1 MDKAQLRQNLRNGLL
16 DMSSEM
22 RRHKSLQACSNLAS
36 LALFK
41 EASTVMIFLSLEYE
55 VDTTAAI
62 EQAWSLGKT
71 VVVPRTSWKQKTMD
85 PVRIESFQDE
95 FSVSPFGLRT
105 PVSQVVVSLEQIDLV
120 VAPGLGFDV
129 QGNRLGQGGGY
140 YDRFLCR
147 PQLQA
152 QRCGFAFDQQ
162 VVPCVPSEDTDQ
174 AMEFLVTDKQTV
186 SVVSQA

>member
-1 MDKAQLRQNLRNGLL
+1 MDKAELRQNLRNGLL

-22 RRHKSLQACSNLAS
+22 RRQKSLQACSNLVS
-36 LALFK
+36 LPQFTDS
-41 EASTVMIFLSLEYE
+41 STVMIFLSLSYE
-55 VDTTAAI
+55 VDTAAAI
-62 EQAWSLGKT
+62 EQAWSQGKT
-71 VVVPRTSWKQKTMD
+71 VVVPRTSRKQRTMD
-85 PVRIESFQDE
+85 PIRIESFQEE

-105 PVSQVVVSLEQIDLV
+105 PVSQVVVPLEEIDLV

-147 PQLQA
+147 PQLKA
-152 QRCGFAFDQQ
+152 RRCGFAFDQQ
-162 VVPCVPSEDTDQ
+162 VVPCVPCEDTDQ
-174 AMEFLVTDKQTV
+174 TMEFLVTDKQSV

>member
-1 MDKAQLRQNLRNGLL
+1 MDKAELRQNLRNGLL

-22 RRHKSLQACSNLAS
+22 RRQKSLQACSNLVS
-36 LALFK
+36 LPQFTDS
-41 EASTVMIFLSLEYE
+41 STVMIFLSLSYE
-55 VDTTAAI
+55 VDTAAAI
-62 EQAWSLGKT
+62 EQAWSQGKT
-71 VVVPRTSWKQKTMD
+71 VVVPRTSRKQRTMD
-85 PVRIESFQDE
+85 PIRIESFQEE

-105 PVSQVVVSLEQIDLV
+105 PVSQVVVPLEEIDLV

-147 PQLQA
+147 PQLKA
-152 QRCGFAFDQQ
+152 HRCGFAFDQQ
-162 VVPCVPSEDTDQ
+162 VVPCVPCEDTDQ
-174 AMEFLVTDKQTV
+174 TMEFLVTDKQSV